1 MSNITIRKHLSPLEL
16 SKKYFELIGCINNI
30 PITKGE
36 AELLAYMN
44 NFGFPKTREQ
54 KQRYFQATNKS
65 EPTLNNLIFFLKKKK
80 FLVKEDRQIK
90 INPQL
95 TKPNVTESLEL
106 NIIIEN
112 DSQ

>member
-16 SKKYFELIGCINNI
+16 SKKYFELVGCINNI

-36 AELLAYMN
+36 AELLGWVS

-54 KQRYFQATNKS
+54 KQDYFQFTKKS
-65 EPTLNNLIFFLKKKK
+65 EPTLNNLIFFLKKKG
-80 FLVKEDRQIK
+80 FLIKKNKQILIHPDLK
-90 INPQL
+90 
-95 TKPNVTESLEL
+95 EL
-106 NIIIEN
+106 NTREALQLNIVIEN